1 MGRLFYG
8 CRKNLP
14 FRICELGLYSR
25 DIGVT
30 SRYFGQDS
38 EYIVAAL
45 VNGGDRLNSDE
56 DFLTAILYTPALR
69 RVNSVPDSHSEFSE
83 LSADLPESRSFL
95 REIST
100 GFRLTQRLHLKWNPS
115 T

>member
-1 MGRLFYG
+1 MGRLLTLL
-8 CRKNLP
+8 RLLVAP
-14 FRICELGLYSR
+14 LSVFRGTLRPQG
-25 DIGVT
+25 
-30 SRYFGQDS
+30 
-38 EYIVAAL
+38 L
-45 VNGGDRLNSDE
+45 VNGGDRWNSDE

-69 RVNSVPDSHSEFSE
+69 RVDSVPDSHSEFSE
-83 LSADLPESRSFL
+83 LSADHPESRSFL